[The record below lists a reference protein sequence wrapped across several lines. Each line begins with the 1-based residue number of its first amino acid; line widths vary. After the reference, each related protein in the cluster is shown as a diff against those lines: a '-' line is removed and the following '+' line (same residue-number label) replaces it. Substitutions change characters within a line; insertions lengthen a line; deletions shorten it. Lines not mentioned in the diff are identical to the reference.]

1 MIVAAPA
8 PTEFLPPVRG
18 GRRMPVAAARARAAL
33 HALLRWTGRAALVT
47 LLALL
52 VVLAWDLWHLVPGRG

>member
-1 MIVAAPA
+1 
-8 PTEFLPPVRG
+8 
-18 GRRMPVAAARARAAL
+18 MPVAAARARAAL